1 MKCPRCGGDTVVQQV
16 RGGRRRRKCVAAV
29 CAYQFHTE
37 EREVPA
43 FANGGDRRSEA
54 FKEARNGGPVQ
65 QPL

>member
-1 MKCPRCGGDTVVQQV
+1 MKCPKCGGDTVVQQV
-16 RGGRRRRKCVAAV
+16 RGGRRRRKCVNPQW
-29 CAYQFHTE
+29 AYQFHTE

-54 FKEARNGGPVQ
+54 FKESRNAPVQ

>member
-1 MKCPRCGGDTVVQQV
+1 MKCPKCKGATVVQQV
-16 RGGRRRRKCVAAV
+16 RGGRRRRKCVSEK

-37 EREVPA
+37 EVEVPA

-54 FKEARNGGPVQ
+54 FKESRNAPVQ

>member
-1 MKCPRCGGDTVVQQV
+1 MKCPKCGGGTVVQQV
-16 RGGRRRRKCVAAV
+16 RGGRRRRKCVNPQ

-37 EREVPA
+37 EVEVPA

-54 FKEARNGGPVQ
+54 FKESRNAPVQ